1 MRGFRRRASGPP
13 MSGVERVSSF
23 SAPTEVQ
30 TLVIG
35 AGACGLVAALT
46 ANAIGGEVLV
56 IERDAVPSGSTGLSS
71 GLIPAA
77 GTRFQA
83 KKGVSDSADL
93 LTADILRKNND
104 RTDAA
109 VARAVAALSAETIHD
124 LADRHGVEFELV
136 EGFLYPGHSV
146 ARMHGTPRRTGQ
158 ELMGMLTAAAERA
171 RLDIVTSAQ
180 ATTLFADDDGRVRGV
195 EVIRPGGERERI
207 ACRALVLACNGYGGN
222 PALVRQ
228 HIPAMA
234 NAIYFGHV
242 GNQGDALFWGDA
254 LGAASA
260 DLSGYQGHGSVA
272 HPHGVLITWALMME
286 GGVQVNT
293 AGRRFSNEHLGYSE
307 QAEAVLAQ
315 PGGIAIGIHD
325 ERLHTLGMEFEDYRN
340 AESLGAIKHARSAG
354 ELARLFNLPEHD
366 LSRTLADID
375 TLAGES
381 GTDGFGRTFSA
392 TKRLQPPY
400 CGVRVTGTLF
410 HTQGGLVVD
419 REARVLRPDGSRLP
433 NLFAGGG
440 AARGLSGPEASGYLS
455 GNGLLTA
462 ISLGRAAGLAAP
474 AV

>member
-1 MRGFRRRASGPP
+1 
-13 MSGVERVSSF
+13 MSGVERISSF

-46 ANAIGGEVLV
+46 ANAIGSEVLV

-83 KKGVSDSADL
+83 DRGVNDSAEL
-93 LTADILRKNND
+93 LTADILRKNHH

-109 VARAVAALSAETIHD
+109 FARLVADLSGDAIHD
-124 LADRHGVEFELV
+124 LADRHGVVFELL

-171 RLDIVTSAQ
+171 RLDILTSAH
-180 ATTLFADDDGRVRGV
+180 ATTLFADNEGRVLGV
-195 EVIRPGGERERI
+195 EVIRPGGERELI

-293 AGRRFSNEHLGYSE
+293 AGRRFSNEQLGYSE
-307 QAEAVLAQ
+307 QAEAVLVQ
-315 PGGIAIGIHD
+315 PDGIAIGIHD
-325 ERLHTLGMEFEDYRN
+325 ERLHALGMEFEDYRN
-340 AESLGAIKHARSAG
+340 AEHLGAIKHARSAG
-354 ELARLFNLPEHD
+354 ELARLFNLPED
-366 LSRTLADID
+366 ELSRTLEEID
-375 TLAGES
+375 ALAREG
-381 GTDGFGRTFSA
+381 GTDRFGRAFA
-392 TKRLQPPY
+392 AAKRLQPPY

-419 REARVLRPDGSRLP
+419 REARVLRPDDSRLP

-462 ISLGRAAGLAAP
+462 MSLGRAAGLAAP
-474 AV
+474 GI

>member
-1 MRGFRRRASGPP
+1 MRGIHRSASGAA
-13 MSGVERVSSF
+13 MTVTRVSSF
-23 SAPTEVQ
+23 TAPTEVQ

-83 KKGVSDSADL
+83 ERGVSDSAAL
-93 LTADILRKNND
+93 LTADILRKNHD

-109 VARAVAALSAETIHD
+109 FARAVAALSAETIHD
-124 LADRHGVEFELV
+124 LADRHAVVFELV

-158 ELMGMLTAAAERA
+158 ELMGMLSAAAERA
-171 RLDIVTSAQ
+171 RLDILTSAH
-180 ATTLFADDDGRVRGV
+180 ATQLFADSEDRVLGV
-195 EVIRPGGERERI
+195 EVTRPGGECERI
-207 ACRALVLACNGYGGN
+207 ACRALVLACNGYGGH
-222 PALVRQ
+222 PELVRR

-242 GNQGDALFWGDA
+242 GNQGDALFWGEA

-286 GGVQVNT
+286 GGVQVNA
-293 AGRRFSNEHLGYSE
+293 AGQRFSNEHLGYSE

-325 ERLHTLGMEFEDYRN
+325 TRLHALGMEFEDYRN
-340 AESLGAIKHARSAG
+340 AESLGAIKHAGSIS
-354 ELARLFNLPEHD
+354 ELARLFNLPEAD
-366 LSRTLADID
+366 LSRTFAEIEALAR
-375 TLAGES
+375 AG
-381 GTDGFGRTFSA
+381 GTDRFGRTFTA
-392 TKRLQPPY
+392 ARRLQPPY
-400 CGVRVTGTLF
+400 CAVRVTGTLF

-419 REARVLRPDGSRLP
+419 AQARVLRPDGSRMP

-462 ISLGRAAGLAAP
+462 ITLGRAAGLAAP

>member
-1 MRGFRRRASGPP
+1 MTT
-13 MSGVERVSSF
+13 VERVSSF
-23 SAPTEVQ
+23 SAPIEVH

-46 ANAIGGEVLV
+46 ASAAGGEVLV
-56 IERDAVPSGSTGLSS
+56 IERDAIPSGSTGLSS

-83 KKGVSDSADL
+83 DRGVNDSAEL
-93 LTADILRKNND
+93 LTADILRKNHN
-104 RTDAA
+104 RTDATL
-109 VARAVAALSAETIHD
+109 ARAAADLSSEAIHD
-124 LADRHGVEFELV
+124 LADRHEVKFELV

-158 ELMGMLTAAAERA
+158 ELMGMLASAAERA
-171 RLDIVTSAQ
+171 RLDILTSAH
-180 ATTLFADDDGRVRGV
+180 ATKLFADSDRRVLGV
-195 EVIRPGGERERI
+195 EVTRPGGERERI

-222 PALVRQ
+222 PALVSR

-242 GNQGDALFWGDA
+242 GNQGDALHWGEA
-254 LGAASA
+254 LGAAIA
-260 DLSGYQGHGSVA
+260 DLSSYQGHGSVA

-286 GGVQVNT
+286 GGIQVNS

-315 PGGIAIGIHD
+315 PDGIAIGIHD
-325 ERLHTLGMEFEDYRN
+325 GRLHALGMEFEDYRN
-340 AESLGAIKHARSAG
+340 AETLGAIKHARSAG
-354 ELARLFNLPEHD
+354 ELARLFSLPED
-366 LSRTLADID
+366 ELSRTLEQVDA
-375 TLAGES
+375 LAREAGR
-381 GTDGFGRTFSA
+381 DHFGRTFA
-392 TKRLQPPY
+392 PAKRLQPPY

-410 HTQGGLVVD
+410 HTQGGLTID
-419 REARVLRPDGSRLP
+419 REARVLRPDGGRLP

-474 AV
+474 AL

>member
-1 MRGFRRRASGPP
+1 MTA
-13 MSGVERVSSF
+13 VERVSSF
-23 SAPTEVQ
+23 SAPTEVHA
-30 TLVIG
+30 LVIG

-46 ANAIGGEVLV
+46 ANAMGGEVLV

-83 KKGVSDSADL
+83 ERGVNDSADL
-93 LTADILRKNND
+93 LAADILRKNHD

-109 VARAVAALSAETIHD
+109 FAHRVAALSAETIHD
-124 LADRHGVEFELV
+124 LADRHGVVFELL

-171 RLDIVTSAQ
+171 RLDILTSAH
-180 ATTLFADDDGRVRGV
+180 ATTLFADDEGRVLGV
-195 EVIRPGGERERI
+195 EAIRPGGERERI

-234 NAIYFGHV
+234 DAIYFGHV

-272 HPHGVLITWALMME
+272 YPHGVLITWALMME

-307 QAEAVLAQ
+307 QAESVLAQ
-315 PGGIAIGIHD
+315 PGRIAIGIHD
-325 ERLHTLGMEFEDYRN
+325 ERLHALGMEFEDYRN
-340 AESLGAIKHARSAG
+340 AEKLGAIKHARSAG
-354 ELARLFNLPEHD
+354 ELARLFNLPEHE
-366 LSRTLADID
+366 LSRTLEEIN
-375 TLAGES
+375 TLAGEGS
-381 GTDGFGRTFSA
+381 TDGFGRTFSA
-392 TKRLQPPY
+392 AKQIQPPY

-419 REARVLRPDGSRLP
+419 GEARVLRPDGSRLP

-462 ISLGRAAGLAAP
+462 MSLGRAAGLAAQ

>member
-1 MRGFRRRASGPP
+1 
-13 MSGVERVSSF
+13 MSAVERVSSF

-46 ANAIGGEVLV
+46 ANAAGGEVLV

-71 GLIPAA
+71 GLMPAA

-83 KKGVSDSADL
+83 ERGVIDSAEL
-93 LTADILRKNND
+93 LTADILRKNHN

-109 VARAVAALSAETIHD
+109 FARAVAELSAEAIHD
-124 LADRHGVEFELV
+124 LADRHGVTFELV

-158 ELMGMLTAAAERA
+158 ELMGMLVSAAERA
-171 RLDIVTSAQ
+171 RLDILTSAH
-180 ATTLFADDDGRVRGV
+180 ATKLFADGDGRVLGV
-195 EVIRPGGERERI
+195 EVTRPDGGSERI

-222 PALVRQ
+222 PELVRRY
-228 HIPAMA
+228 IPPMA
-234 NAIYFGHV
+234 NAIYFGHA
-242 GNQGDALFWGDA
+242 GNQGDALHWGEA
-254 LGAASA
+254 LGAANA

-286 GGVQVNT
+286 GGVQVNI

-325 ERLHTLGMEFEDYRN
+325 ERLHALGMEFEDYRN
-340 AESLGAIKHARSAG
+340 AESLGAIRHAGSAG
-354 ELARLFNLPEHD
+354 ELARLFNLPEAE
-366 LSRTLADID
+366 LLRTLEEVDELGSNDAVDR
-375 TLAGES
+375 
-381 GTDGFGRTFSA
+381 FGRRFASA
-392 TKRLQPPY
+392 KRLQSPY

-419 REARVLRPDGSRLP
+419 REARVVRADGSRLP

-440 AARGLSGPEASGYLS
+440 AARGLSGREASGYLS

>member
-1 MRGFRRRASGPP
+1 MT
-13 MSGVERVSSF
+13 GVERISSF
-23 SAPTEVQ
+23 GAQTEVQ

-46 ANAIGGEVLV
+46 ANARGGEVLV
-56 IERDAVPSGSTGLSS
+56 IERDAIPTGSTGLSS

-83 KKGVSDSADL
+83 ERGVTDSADL
-93 LTADILRKNND
+93 LTADILRKNHN

-109 VARAVAALSAETIHD
+109 FAHAVAALSAETIHD
-124 LADRHGVEFELV
+124 LADAHGVTFELV

-158 ELMGMLTAAAERA
+158 ELMGMLSAAAERA
-171 RLDIVTSAQ
+171 GLDILTSAQ
-180 ATTLFADDDGRVRGV
+180 ATRLFADSDGRVLGV
-195 EVIRPGGERERI
+195 EVTRPGGARERI

-242 GNQGDALFWGDA
+242 GNQGDALLWGEA

-286 GGVQVNT
+286 GGVQVNA
-293 AGRRFSNEHLGYSE
+293 AGVRFSNEHLGYSE

-315 PGGIAIGIHD
+315 PGGIAFGIFD
-325 ERLHTLGMEFEDYRN
+325 ERLHALGMAFEDYRN

-354 ELARLFNLPEHD
+354 ELARLLNLPEHE
-366 LSRTLADID
+366 LSRTLAEIE
-375 TLAGES
+375 TLAREGAS
-381 GTDGFGRTFSA
+381 DRFGRRFTSD
-392 TKRLQPPY
+392 KRLEPPY

-419 REARVLRPDGSRLP
+419 RQARVLRPDGSRLP

-462 ISLGRAAGLAAP
+462 VTLGRAAGLAAP
-474 AV
+474 AI